1 MIVSTIVASLSA
13 GLINLRRS
21 NPKLSAAMT
30 AVTDLDLMCT
40 MLDDLVKEAESITP
54 ATSRDEVDIAAYSS
68 LSAGDGL
75 PADILARYGAAAAAE
90 QAFMI
95 AHDNLS
101 GLYARLVSERDTLLM
116 DGLPT
121 MCGALNDDLQRIY
134 GEMRELL
141 PAPSTADQAIVEG
154 TVAQFKT
161 MTALRAEYF
170 QIRAAQKHLLAS
182 GISRNDDEV
191 FQHLSK
197 GWPII
202 AHASGLGA
210 VWPKLPEWHK
220 YGREQVAGGQLVKL
234 TPPWPDPDSEAFLD
248 WLLDHPEAG
257 PWVPTHDQATTL
269 LNQIV
274 EAAPTYYETTRSPDQ
289 KALAREHERR
299 QRLWGSY
306 SPAHVIN

>member
-30 AVTDLDLMCT
+30 AVTNLDLTCKMIN
-40 MLDDLVKEAESITP
+40 DLVKGAENIAP
-54 ATSRDEVDIAAYSS
+54 ATSRDEADLAVYAS
-68 LSAGDGL
+68 LSAGEGL
-75 PADILARYGAAAAAE
+75 PADTLDRYAAAAAAE
-90 QAFMI
+90 RAFMI

-134 GEMRELL
+134 GEMRELR
-141 PAPSTADQAIVEG
+141 PAPSTAEQAIAEG
-154 TVAQFKT
+154 KVAQFKK

-220 YGREQVAGGQLVKL
+220 YGKEQVAGGRLVKL

-257 PWVPTHDQATTL
+257 PWVPTHEQATTL
-269 LNQIV
+269 LNQIAT
-274 EAAPTYYETTRSPDQ
+274 AAPTYYETTRSSDQ
-289 KALAREHERR
+289 EELAREYERR
-299 QRLWGSY
+299 QRMWGSN